1 MSLLIFQK
9 SHTVAYAKAF
19 HTIECAKHKRDI
31 SISVQLQRYKNKSK
45 TQNKFIY
52 FCFAKCKTP
61 YLKVTFSFDN
71 AKHPSQI

>member
-19 HTIECAKHKRDI
+19 HAIEGAKHRRGI
-31 SISVQLQRYKNKSK
+31 SASDQLQRYKNKSK

-52 FCFAKCKTP
+52 F
-61 YLKVTFSFDN
+61 
-71 AKHPSQI
+71 